1 MHPQA
6 FKRISKETSF
16 TDEEAIFYSIGL
28 EENLEKQI
36 APSDLY
42 KLLKNKLKELEQQPT
57 FRTNKL
63 FTNIIVLGEMVGLS
77 AIEKELLLFIL
88 VIQSSNGT
96 RRSLEYLGMTSFPNL
111 VHHLSYILKIKSD
124 QIYEA
129 FRNDGPL
136 CASGLINLD
145 KTRYLMDLPDRI
157 EILDGL
163 VQAMQEPRANFE
175 NALCNFFFKVPPPK
189 LTLSN
194 FQHLEEDLNILR
206 TLLKASL
213 MKKTAGVNILIYGS
227 PGTGKTEL
235 VRVVAA
241 SLGVSLYEVSSQ
253 DRDGDPASDSQR
265 LRSYLLC
272 QSLFSRRQDCL
283 ILFDEIEDIFPK
295 ETLPLFGLIKR
306 SGSNKSWTNRVLER
320 NVIPAIWVSNSVEQ
334 IDPAFL
340 RRFDLILEVPYPP
353 PTVRRQMVEKLTKG
367 LNVGDEW
374 LEVWGR
380 NSHLVPGHMEK
391 AIKVAGLVGTDDKFS
406 TEQVLTRV
414 VRNLH
419 KAMGLNHRNLDNKQK
434 DQVYD
439 LAFLNT
445 DFNPEQVIKVC
456 QAESSLKVCLH
467 GPSGTGKTAFVHC
480 LAEKLYKKVIT
491 KRASDIL
498 DPYVGQTEKHLA
510 AMFAEASAENDCIL
524 FLDEADSFL
533 QNRLR
538 ARHSWEITGVN
549 ELLVQMEN
557 FEGHFFCATNLL
569 ETLDNAVFRRFD
581 LKIKFDFLRADQ
593 AWGLLQKVLSTHDV
607 INSPEMETLWRT
619 KLAKLS
625 KLTPGDFATVVR
637 QLKFAKGDV
646 NANMLINL
654 LERESMYK
662 YGDIKY
668 LVGF

>member
-1 MHPQA
+1 MKNKTFHQNTNELDRLAAIWSLRALLHPQA

-88 VIQSSNGT
+88 VIQKSNGT

-320 NVIPAIWVSNSVEQ
+320 NVIPGR
-334 IDPAFL
+334 AFGADGL
-340 RRFDLILEVPYPP
+340 RANGQFGRSILQV
-353 PTVRRQMVEKLTKG
+353 
-367 LNVGDEW
+367 VG
-374 LEVWGR
+374 
-380 NSHLVPGHMEK
+380 ST
-391 AIKVAGLVGTDDKFS
+391 VAGVSILATSFQPQPVFS
-406 TEQVLTRV
+406 SSNGSLS
-414 VRNLH
+414 VR
-419 KAMGLNHRNLDNKQK
+419 
-434 DQVYD
+434 
-439 LAFLNT
+439 
-445 DFNPEQVIKVC
+445 
-456 QAESSLKVCLH
+456 S
-467 GPSGTGKTAFVHC
+467 PS
-480 LAEKLYKKVIT
+480 
-491 KRASDIL
+491 
-498 DPYVGQTEKHLA
+498 
-510 AMFAEASAENDCIL
+510 
-524 FLDEADSFL
+524 DE
-533 QNRLR
+533 
-538 ARHSWEITGVN
+538 I
-549 ELLVQMEN
+549 
-557 FEGHFFCATNLL
+557 
-569 ETLDNAVFRRFD
+569 
-581 LKIKFDFLRADQ
+581 
-593 AWGLLQKVLSTHDV
+593 
-607 INSPEMETLWRT
+607 
-619 KLAKLS
+619 
-625 KLTPGDFATVVR
+625 
-637 QLKFAKGDV
+637 
-646 NANMLINL
+646 
-654 LERESMYK
+654 
-662 YGDIKY
+662 
-668 LVGF
+668 